1 MEYSLTPSDKALHI
15 APLYHV
21 GGLQAYFLPHVM
33 VGGTNIVEAR
43 YAAFDT
49 LRRIQS
55 ERVTTLFA
63 VPTQIQEM
71 LFHPE
76 FRQFDVS
83 SLRMVTTG
91 GAAMSTTT
99 MRRVLDEF
107 CPNLFNCYGL
117 T

>member
-1 MEYSLTPSDKALHI
+1 
-15 APLYHV
+15 
-21 GGLQAYFLPHVM
+21 M

-83 SLRMVTTG
+83 SLRMVTKG
-91 GAAMSTTT
+91 GAAMSTQT

-107 CPNLFNCYGL
+107 CTNLFNGYGMTEARL
-117 T
+117 PLVLHPRDALAKLGACGKPR